1 MNNLA
6 LSESTQVDTIVY
18 TLEGY
23 DPEGEDV
30 TFGLIGS
37 DNFDVNPKTG
47 EVKIVKAL
55 DREVFMFYIF
65 KIFHTLQTSHF
76 SQIQTDIK
84 FFMHTIFH
92 WGCELLTYITH
103 LQEFYANNI
112 LKKK

>member
-65 KIFHTLQTSHF
+65 KIFHT
-76 SQIQTDIK
+76 I
-84 FFMHTIFH
+84 
-92 WGCELLTYITH
+92 
-103 LQEFYANNI
+103 
-112 LKKK
+112 